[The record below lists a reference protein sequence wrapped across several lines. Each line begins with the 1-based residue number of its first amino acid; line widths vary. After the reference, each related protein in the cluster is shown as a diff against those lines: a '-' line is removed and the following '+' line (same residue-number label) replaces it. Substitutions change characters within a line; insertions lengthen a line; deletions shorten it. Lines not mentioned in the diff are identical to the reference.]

1 MIPGAGGDPE
11 RGSCGDVE
19 IVERVLRPTL
29 ADVEGDQRGD
39 GDCRQ
44 PEHECSLVR
53 DGREVDRQDQ
63 RRNQHDREDAAE
75 VVDWIGRLVDVAR
88 DEEEG
93 QHERHRGERQR
104 QQEDR
109 PPPEVLQEQAGEQR
123 AERGDGAAEP
133 RPERD
138 RLRSPRPGPERG
150 DQGERG
156 RVGHACSEAS
166 QEAGDEEDF
175 VARRPG
181 GEAGRG
187 DRERRAEEQH
197 QLAPVAVAESA
208 EVEHRRGETERVAD
222 CDQVERRLRG
232 VERLADRG
240 QGDVGDSQVQ
250 VGDRRDQDQR
260 NEYETRTLRG
270 CRSSSYLCHG

>member
-1 MIPGAGGDPE
+1 M
-11 RGSCGDVE
+11 
-19 IVERVLRPTL
+19 
-29 ADVEGDQRGD
+29 
-39 GDCRQ
+39 
-44 PEHECSLVR
+44 
-53 DGREVDRQDQ
+53 
-63 RRNQHDREDAAE
+63 
-75 VVDWIGRLVDVAR
+75 AR

-109 PPPEVLQEQAGEQR
+109 PPPEVLQEQAREQR
-123 AERGDGAAEP
+123 AERGDRAAEP

-138 RLRSPRPGPERG
+138 RRRSPRPGPQRR

-156 RVGHACSEAS
+156 RVGHAGREAS
-166 QEAGDEEDF
+166 QEAGHEEDF

-197 QLAPVAVAESA
+197 QLAPVAVAERA

-222 CDQVERRLRG
+222 CDQVERGLRG

-260 NEYETRTLRG
+260 DEYETRTLRG
-270 CRSSSYLCHG
+270 CRSRYLCHGWSISTRVVTEPRPQRMKRVPPLLYRIVLYTQVYRACAHRPAFLYILV